1 MNIKEYN
8 MRYYNTTQFAILG
21 ALAVK
26 PSSGYD
32 VKKFLEQHIN
42 HFWKISYGQVYP
54 SLKRLSKSG
63 LASVEEQTQ
72 KGRPSRYLYT
82 ITAEGKSELRSWLG
96 SSLDADAAEF
106 DREVMLRMFFGRF
119 ADAKVRTRLL
129 TDLKVWATAQAQQS
143 AEAEK
148 VLASVY
154 KNDPNLPFW
163 LLTSKRSASSAIAL
177 AAWCDQSLETLKG
190 VN

>member
-1 MNIKEYN
+1 

-32 VKKFLEQHIN
+32 VKKFLEQHIH

-54 SLKRLSKSG
+54 SLKRLSASQ
-63 LASVEEQTQ
+63 LASVKELTQ
-72 KGRPSRYLYT
+72 KGRPSRYQYT
-82 ITAEGKSELRSWLG
+82 ITAEGKSELRSWL
-96 SSLDADAAEF
+96 SSPLDDGVADF
-106 DREVMLRMFFGRF
+106 DKEVMLRMFFGRF
-119 ADAKVRTRLL
+119 ADGQVRTQLL
-129 TDLKVWATAQAQQS
+129 TDLKLWAKAQAEQR

-163 LLTSKRSASSAIAL
+163 LLTSKRSASSALAL
-177 AAWCDQSLETLKG
+177 ATWCDQSLEALKG